1 VHSRETC
8 VKTSGGKTSGASI
21 CMGSCRPACRYIH
34 ISHHFPSFPDRTRW
48 VSVLGHSQEHLVSIW
63 KRNQKQKQRK
73 TEGKIIKE
81 QKAFKSGKKNYCSI
95 PDHSLHQNARFRSSQ
110 RGPPRQQ

>member
-1 VHSRETC
+1 
-8 VKTSGGKTSGASI
+8 
-21 CMGSCRPACRYIH
+21 
-34 ISHHFPSFPDRTRW
+34 

-81 QKAFKSGKKNYCSI
+81 QKAFKSGKKTTAQ
-95 PDHSLHQNARFRSSQ
+95 SLTTLYIKMLVSGARKGDPHDNSRL
-110 RGPPRQQ
+110 